1 MPGRGV
7 LISESSSSDTPTGL
21 SWLSASGLCHVIL
34 HQSLCIASC
43 VWWCYFVLP
52 TPPPSNNDT
61 TRARTDGDWVKEPLL
76 RVSANV
82 PDKPRDRIVASQAA
96 VPQPKRSSPQSIDS
110 GAVLRSGH
118 AEGGAAGGGAEALA
132 AATEMVAKL
141 EAEISQLMKRALD
154 AEAKLEVRNN
164 GS

>member
-1 MPGRGV
+1 
-7 LISESSSSDTPTGL
+7 
-21 SWLSASGLCHVIL
+21 
-34 HQSLCIASC
+34 
-43 VWWCYFVLP
+43 
-52 TPPPSNNDT
+52 
-61 TRARTDGDWVKEPLL
+61 
-76 RVSANV
+76 
-82 PDKPRDRIVASQAA
+82 
-96 VPQPKRSSPQSIDS
+96 
-110 GAVLRSGH
+110 VLRSGH